1 MHAIL
6 NSLRMQHPHMVGNTT
21 DWRMKRMMET
31 EQMTLTYCIS
41 MILTPIQVVIG
52 GERWIVTCETGEGGW
67 EMWRFYWEQMWLTP
81 EWLRLSVQRLC
92 RQGSSAIFSPSAF
105 SLSDFFFFTI
115 IILTLHLS
123 TTYLQSILY
132 CFPKLLIYLSF
143 QRFSILSWTFLIIYS
158 VTFCQAF
165 YQFWFLFKYFFVS
178 SVSLKAMSRHVVSQ
192 LYAFRA
198 RSTHG
203 DSSCVLVSD

>member
-1 MHAIL
+1 MHIHDINSHPGGNWRWKVNRHLWNRRGRLGDVAIL
-6 NSLRMQHPHMVGNTT
+6 LRANVADTWMASPFCSTSLPSGFFCNFLTIGFFSLR
-21 DWRMKRMMET
+21 
-31 EQMTLTYCIS
+31 
-41 MILTPIQVVIG
+41 
-52 GERWIVTCETGEGGW
+52 
-67 EMWRFYWEQMWLTP
+67 
-81 EWLRLSVQRLC
+81 
-92 RQGSSAIFSPSAF
+92 
-105 SLSDFFFFTI
+105 FFFFTI

-178 SVSLKAMSRHVVSQ
+178 SVSLKAMSSLVVSQ